1 MAGFFDEEDNMEIQ
15 KESFLI
21 IDGNSI
27 ACRAAF
33 AKKDLKNSQ
42 GRETGGTYLFVTM
55 LDTIITK
62 LKPSHVVVAWDVSR
76 ENFRTK
82 LDETYKANRE
92 SKSENLY
99 IQFEDIKRILDAIG
113 IKYVG
118 VYGYEADDVIGT
130 YSKISPEHVENYIL
144 TGDKDSFQLVN
155 NRTCVYFPRMGV
167 TDLEVIDEV
176 AVKDKFGVFVEQYID
191 LKALMGDGGDN
202 VIGVEGC
209 GPKKAAALLQT
220 YDTLENVVA
229 HAHEVKGK
237 LGENL
242 RAWSPNAETVK
253 QLVTINNEVPVP
265 FEFEDCAVYGLPN
278 WQAAREIFTELEFYS
293 HIKKLNEGRFHVR
306 SKKL

>member
-1 MAGFFDEEDNMEIQ
+1 MAGFFDEEDNAVIE

-76 ENFRTK
+76 DNFRTK
-82 LDETYKANRE
+82 IDETYKANRE

-99 IQFEDIKRILDAIG
+99 MQFEDIKRILDAIG

-130 YSKISPEHVENYIL
+130 YTKDSPDHVENYVL
-144 TGDKDSFQLVN
+144 TGDKDSFQLIN
-155 NRTCVYFPRMGV
+155 YRTKVYFPRMGV
-167 TDLEVIDEV
+167 TDLEIVDEEV
-176 AVKDKFGVFVEQYID
+176 VKEKFGVTIDQYID

-202 VIGVEGC
+202 VIGIEGC

-220 YDTLENVVA
+220 YGTLENVVA
-229 HAHEVKGK
+229 NAHEVKGK
-237 LGENL
+237 LGDNL
-242 RAWSPNAETVK
+242 RAWSPNASTVK
-253 QLVTINNEVPVP
+253 QLVTINVDVPVP
-265 FEFEDCAVYGLPN
+265 FEFEDCAIYGLPN
-278 WQAAREIFTELEFYS
+278 WENAKDIFIELEFGS

-306 SKKL
+306 PKKL